1 MTNKTKISVNSVITT
16 DSDEENKETSSID
29 PENSGIYNDTDMN
42 KKDFDNTAENKNTS
56 NTNKK
61 IPAVNNKNINSEN
74 EEKTDNTSEIS
85 VETEDVD
92 TFTDNI
98 EKNSKKRLKE
108 IITVFRKNKVIE
120 SMITSKHPE
129 RVKNAFEEL
138 GPSFVKMGQMLS
150 TRPDIVPE
158 SFAEEFKKLQDG
170 VSSDDFSTVK
180 NTVEKSFGT
189 SLDNVFDNF
198 SETPLA
204 SASMAQVHLA
214 DLKDGTKVA
223 VKIQHFGIKSAM
235 MEDVAL
241 FEKSIPFFKHSS
253 ASKIMDPNDLVKELK
268 SSCENELDFRIE
280 AKNILLFNKN
290 NSQFDYMECLNS
302 YPDYTKENILVM
314 DYVIGTKV
322 TDVEALKAQNWDVK
336 ALAKNL
342 INNYMKQAFEDGFF
356 HADPHPGNILIR
368 DGKIT
373 FLDFGMIGVMS
384 ESILNKLN
392 DLLYAIYI
400 KDTGEITKAV
410 LKLCIKKGK
419 VDKAKLGEDID
430 DFYYQYVENV
440 SLKDM
445 QFSLI
450 IKNLTTVCIENNL
463 AVPEEVTM
471 FMRGLTNIIGVI
483 EVLDADVTLMSAMEP
498 YMQKYITNKFNLV
511 DEIKDYAK
519 NVYNM
524 GKVAPQIPVK
534 IGEALDKLNDG
545 DLKVQIQH
553 NNLEKLF
560 NQLDNMTNKIVIGM
574 LLFALIVGSS
584 ILANSGNR
592 FEGQSLMSNIG
603 VVGYVIA
610 ALLTVV
616 LFISIIKNKK

>member
-1 MTNKTKISVNSVITT
+1 MTNKTNKSVNSEITT
-16 DSDEENKETSSID
+16 DSDEENKDASSID
-29 PENSGIYNDTDMN
+29 PKKSKENS
-42 KKDFDNTAENKNTS
+42 DNTIQDKNIS
-56 NTNKK
+56 STNKK
-61 IPAVNNKNINSEN
+61 KPAINNEKMLSKDKEEIPDSH
-74 EEKTDNTSEIS
+74 EIS
-85 VETEDVD
+85 SEADVD
-92 TFTDNI
+92 TFTDNA
-98 EKNSKKRLKE
+98 ERNSKKRLKE
-108 IITVFRKNKVIE
+108 IITVFNKNKVIE
-120 SMITSKHPE
+120 SIITSKHPE

-170 VSSDDFSTVK
+170 VTSDDFSTVK
-180 NTVEKSFGT
+180 NTIEKSFGT
-189 SLDNVFDNF
+189 SLENIFDNF

-214 DLKDGTKVA
+214 NLKDGTKVA

-235 MEDVAL
+235 LDDVAL

-268 SSCENELDFRIE
+268 SSCENELDFRLE
-280 AKNILLFNKN
+280 AKNIHLFDKN
-290 NSQFDYMECLNS
+290 NGKLDYMKCLKS
-302 YPDYTKENILVM
+302 YSDYTKENILVM

-322 TDVEALKAQNWDVK
+322 TDIEAIKAQNWDPK
-336 ALAKNL
+336 AIARNL
-342 INNYMKQAFEDGFF
+342 VNNYMKQVFDDGFF

-368 DGKIT
+368 EGKIT
-373 FLDFGMIGVMS
+373 FLDFGMMGVMS

-400 KDTGEITKAV
+400 KDTGELTKAV

-419 VDKAKLGEDID
+419 VDKAKLGEDIE
-430 DFYYQYVENV
+430 DFYYQYVDNV

-445 QFSLI
+445 QFALI

-471 FMRGLTNIIGVI
+471 FMRGLTNIVGVI
-483 EVLDADVTLMSAMEP
+483 EVLDPDLTLMSGMEP

-524 GKVAPQIPVK
+524 GKAAPQIPVK
-534 IGEALDKLNDG
+534 IVETLDKLNDG
-545 DLKVQIQH
+545 DLKVQVQH

-584 ILANSGNR
+584 ILANSGNQ
-592 FEGQSLMSNIG
+592 FEGHSLMSNIG

-616 LFISIIKNKK
+616 LFISIIKNKDK